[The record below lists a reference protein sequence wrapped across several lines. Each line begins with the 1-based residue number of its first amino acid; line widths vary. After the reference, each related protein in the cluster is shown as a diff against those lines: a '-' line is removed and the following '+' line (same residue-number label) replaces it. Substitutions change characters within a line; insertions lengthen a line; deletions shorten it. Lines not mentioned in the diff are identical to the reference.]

1 MSNEDLAFTGVILL
15 GALYYIYKT
24 LFKKSDC
31 GNCACAGTKKT
42 KKTND
47 KCN

>member
-31 GNCACAGTKKT
+31 GNCACAGNKNKKF
-42 KKTND
+42 KNTN
-47 KCN
+47 